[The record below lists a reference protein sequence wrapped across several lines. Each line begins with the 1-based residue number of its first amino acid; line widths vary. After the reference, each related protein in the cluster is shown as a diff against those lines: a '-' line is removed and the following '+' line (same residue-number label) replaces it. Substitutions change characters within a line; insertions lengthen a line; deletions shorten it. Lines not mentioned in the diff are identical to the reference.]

1 MTKKQRKVLKRIII
15 GGSIF
20 LLSTVIQISN
30 PFMELFFYLISY
42 VIIGEDVIVKAVRNI
57 GHGQIFDENFLMTL
71 ATGGAFCV
79 SNFSEGVAVM
89 LFYQIGELFQNI
101 AVNHSRKSISN
112 LMNLCPDYANIET
125 GGKMIQ
131 VDPKELDI
139 GDTIVIKPG
148 ERVPLDGIV
157 LSGTSYIDT
166 SALTGESMPK
176 EVMKGHEIYSGCIN
190 QTSLLRVKVQKK
202 YEDSTVAKI
211 LNLVENASS
220 KKSKSENFI
229 TKFAKYYTPCIV
241 LGACFLALL
250 PPLLFPHTS
259 LSDWIHRALIF
270 LVVSCPC
277 ALVISVPLTFFSGI
291 GAASKQGILV
301 KGSNYLEALAKAEI
315 IAFDKTGTLTNGTFR
330 VTKIHPIQ
338 ISSNLLLKYAAMAES
353 YSNHPISISLK
364 TAYHEP
370 VDISLVEHVKEISG
384 QGVNAYINGIT
395 VAVGNEKLMRY
406 VKNFTPCCET
416 TGTVL
421 YVALN
426 SVYTGYIIVSDELK
440 EDSKYAIQKIHSD
453 NIKTV
458 MLTGDLSFIGNEI
471 GKQLGIK
478 EVFTELLPADKVVI
492 VEQLLLET
500 SPSGKVIFV
509 GDGINDAP
517 VLSRADIGITMGAIG
532 SDAAIEAADIVL
544 MTDEPSKIVTAIE
557 IARKTMKIVHQNILF
572 ALSIKIGV
580 LILGALGMTSMWAA
594 VFADVGVSVI
604 AILNA
609 MRALRTNK

>member
-1 MTKKQRKVLKRIII
+1 MTKKQRKVLNRIII

-20 LLSTVIQISN
+20 LLTTIIQISN

-79 SNFSEGVAVM
+79 SNFSEGVTVM

-125 GGKMIQ
+125 GGKIIQ
-131 VDPKELDI
+131 VDPKDLDI
-139 GDTIVIKPG
+139 GDIIVIKPG
-148 ERVPLDGIV
+148 ERVPLDGVV

-315 IAFDKTGTLTNGTFR
+315 IVFDKTGTLTNGTFR

-338 ISSNLLLKYAAMAES
+338 ISSN
-353 YSNHPISISLK
+353 
-364 TAYHEP
+364 
-370 VDISLVEHVKEISG
+370 
-384 QGVNAYINGIT
+384 
-395 VAVGNEKLMRY
+395 
-406 VKNFTPCCET
+406 
-416 TGTVL
+416 
-421 YVALN
+421 
-426 SVYTGYIIVSDELK
+426 
-440 EDSKYAIQKIHSD
+440 
-453 NIKTV
+453 
-458 MLTGDLSFIGNEI
+458 
-471 GKQLGIK
+471 
-478 EVFTELLPADKVVI
+478 
-492 VEQLLLET
+492 
-500 SPSGKVIFV
+500 
-509 GDGINDAP
+509 
-517 VLSRADIGITMGAIG
+517 
-532 SDAAIEAADIVL
+532 
-544 MTDEPSKIVTAIE
+544 
-557 IARKTMKIVHQNILF
+557 
-572 ALSIKIGV
+572 
-580 LILGALGMTSMWAA
+580 
-594 VFADVGVSVI
+594 
-604 AILNA
+604 
-609 MRALRTNK
+609 